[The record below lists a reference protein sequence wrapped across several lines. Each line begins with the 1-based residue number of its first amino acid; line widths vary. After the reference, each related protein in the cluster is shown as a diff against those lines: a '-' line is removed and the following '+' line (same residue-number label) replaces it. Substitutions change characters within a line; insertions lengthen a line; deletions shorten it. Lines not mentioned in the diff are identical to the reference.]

1 MKKIVKNKGI
11 VINAMT
17 YQETAAIATLITENG
32 KHTCLIKGAKKLNG
46 SNKRLINIPVLIE
59 YQSTVSDSLSVL
71 TEGVVLDNFTN
82 IKDDIIRY
90 NYASII
96 LEKLLY
102 FSEQVTDFKTL
113 FNFTLEILKRL
124 SDSNYL
130 NSLVLIFEI
139 KLLYLLGVAP
149 SFNYCPICGKT
160 NYVGSFDIKQGG
172 YLCEE
177 CSKYNEVTLNKEDSK
192 LFKEIYVTKT
202 NKITDEFLI
211 KFNNHQNIN
220 KAINYYYEWHLEFNS
235 KAKKIVE
242 KIG

>member
-1 MKKIVKNKGI
+1 MKKIIKNKGI

-96 LEKLLY
+96 IEKLLY
-102 FSEQVTDFKTL
+102 FSEQITDFKTL
-113 FNFTLEILKRL
+113 YNFTIEILKKL
-124 SDSNYL
+124 SESNYL

-149 SFNYCPICGKT
+149 SFNYCPICSKT
-160 NYVGSFDIKQGG
+160 NYVGSFVNNLGLIVIRMIIRFGG
-172 YLCEE
+172 MHL
-177 CSKYNEVTLNKEDSK
+177 DM
-192 LFKEIYVTKT
+192 
-202 NKITDEFLI
+202 EFLI
-211 KFNNHQNIN
+211 LSNPIPIIGMPIIQKVHPSLSF
-220 KAINYYYEWHLEFNS
+220 YGD
-235 KAKKIVE
+235 IV
-242 KIG
+242 